1 MATLS
6 THLLNST
13 DGSHAGHV
21 GICVFQVHSNGQRLR
36 LLDKATDSG
45 GRFTEAIELPMDS
58 AQLAYEMVI
67 QSGAYFAANGLA
79 GAERQIVKEIVIRFA
94 MPDPQGSYHI
104 PLMIAPHSYSVWW
117 SA

>member
-21 GICVFQVHSNGQRLR
+21 GICVFQLTSDGQRLR
-36 LLDKATDSG
+36 LLDKASDSG
-45 GRFTEAIELPMDS
+45 GRFAEAIDLPVDS
-58 AQLAYEMVI
+58 ARFDYEMVI
-67 QSGAYFAANGLA
+67 QSGAYFAAHGMA